1 MLCVLWLGSSVG
13 NLKPEEAV
21 GFFKSVQES
30 AGPNVQV
37 STPTTTFLGTDA
49 VASLTFCCISSAL
62 YFCVCHMLFHID
74 FHKLQH
80 KCLFA
85 MA

>member
-37 STPTTTFLGTDA
+37 STTMC
-49 VASLTFCCISSAL
+49 TFCSTDVTANLPVLFLVCTQSMCLSHASSHSPCT
-62 YFCVCHMLFHID
+62 YCTVND
-74 FHKLQH
+74 W
-80 KCLFA
+80 
-85 MA
+85 